1 MAVEEEGVCPG
12 RFQAGDC
19 TDSRVVIFVVLVM
32 YVHSLCTVYVW
43 DQVNCYAE
51 SNNRIIPKCHMK
63 LRNAV
68 GFVELSLM
76 RFLYMYMLHVMYV

>member
-32 YVHSLCTVYVW
+32 YVRTFIVYSV
-43 DQVNCYAE
+43 CMG
-51 SNNRIIPKCHMK
+51 P
-63 LRNAV
+63 
-68 GFVELSLM
+68 G
-76 RFLYMYMLHVMYV
+76 